1 MALTDDLIGDG
12 CWAGAS
18 MGFGWVWAA
27 CGCASLRAGHAAAA
41 HLKLAALTVLSAFIL
56 GDLSMWPAQAGPKKK
71 TSQSSEA
78 LSIPEVPSDDIF
90 GFTSPTDVGNVGDL
104 GFANENDGRTGK
116 RNGQYR
122 ALDSKFEWSATPAK
136 DWWTAA
142 SVFGAWSR
150 VRNVTGLD
158 DGSTSSFDG
167 ISFEIERLLIRRS
180 AGNPFAVSL
189 SVEPRWSR
197 IDAVSGFRS
206 TAYDA
211 QFKIFVDAVVV
222 PDRLYWAAN
231 VYFTPQRAQDIT
243 DRSNWLDSSSTFL
256 STALTFQLSQSLF
269 VGAEARHMT
278 SYNGLWLNERMGY
291 AVYIGPT
298 LAWRITDKIVFNTTW
313 QPQVSGRSATNP
325 GLRFDLDNFERAQFR
340 LKLAVQLN

>member
-1 MALTDDLIGDG
+1 
-12 CWAGAS
+12 

-27 CGCASLRAGHAAAA
+27 CRCASLLRAGHAVAAR
-41 HLKLAALTVLSAFIL
+41 LKLTALTVLSAFIL
-56 GDLSMWPAQAGPKKK
+56 GDLSVSPAQAEPKKK

-104 GFANENDGRTGK
+104 GFANENDGRAGK
-116 RNGQYR
+116 RNGHYR
-122 ALDSKFEWSATPAK
+122 ALDSKFEFSSTPAK
-136 DWWTAA
+136 DWWVAGSFFAA
-142 SVFGAWSR
+142 WDR
-150 VRNVTGLD
+150 IRDVTGLD
-158 DGSTSSFDG
+158 DGSTSSVDG

-180 AGNPFAVSL
+180 ASNPFAVSL

-197 IDAVSGFRS
+197 IDPISGLRS
-206 TAYDA
+206 TAYNA

-222 PDRLYWAAN
+222 PDKLYWAAN

-243 DRSNWLDSSSTFL
+243 DRSNWQDTSSTLL

-278 SYNGLWLNERMGY
+278 SYSGVWLNDRMGY

-313 QPQVSGRSATNP
+313 QPQVSGRSSINP